1 MDKLIK
7 HTKQAQIFS
16 MSLSVIAMVF
26 CTSIGIHVISTGRV
40 LAGTICVIC
49 GLANAICL
57 GYNYSNYTKE

>member
-1 MDKLIK
+1 MDELIK
-7 HTKQAQIFS
+7 HVRKAQIIS
-16 MSLSVIAMVF
+16 MVMNVIAMVF

-57 GYNYSNYTKE
+57 GWNFSNFQKE